1 VQDGS
6 DAKAVG
12 TAAKVSRA
20 AVVATASRRQ
30 LTLILRERPIQ
41 APCKAFMTSHVNT
54 SGAVGQMP
62 SCDLEIRIVLC
73 SANAIESLNAP
84 LPADGQSQGHF
95 PSEQVHPAGGELW
108 AAVSED

>member
-1 VQDGS
+1 
-6 DAKAVG
+6 
-12 TAAKVSRA
+12 
-20 AVVATASRRQ
+20 
-30 LTLILRERPIQ
+30 
-41 APCKAFMTSHVNT
+41 
-54 SGAVGQMP
+54 MP